1 MSLAKWLPK
10 QWEKRSF
17 LHILL
22 LPISFIFFLLSK
34 IRFLLYRHRFLV
46 TSPLPVPVI
55 VVGNISVGGT
65 GKTPVVIA
73 LCEYLKNLGFRPGV
87 ISRGYGGT
95 QKQPRLVTSKSD
107 PRQVGDEPVLIAQQT
122 HCPVWVGR
130 DRVRTAQTLLKQHL
144 DCDILISDDGLQ
156 HYALQRE
163 IEIVLID
170 GDRLFGNS
178 YLLPAGPL
186 REPITRLETVNSI
199 IINQFRETPHIQAL
213 LASLR
218 TPHFKMSLQF
228 VKCYNLQNPSQ
239 VMRLEE
245 LASYTIRAIAGIG
258 HPERFFNQLKNYGLQ
273 LETYAFPDH
282 HSYTR
287 SELDAIC
294 AALPQHILLMTEKD
308 AVKCQAFA
316 QPHYWV
322 IQVTPEIEESF
333 YTHFDTQIEKL
344 KPTYT
349 DISVLKN

>member
-1 MSLAKWLPK
+1 MSLANWLPK
-10 QWEKRSF
+10 QWERRS
-17 LHILL
+17 LIHIFL

-34 IRFLLYRHRFLV
+34 IRFLLYRHRLLV

-73 LCEYLKNLGFRPGV
+73 LCEYLKNLGFRPGI

-95 QKQPRLVTSKSD
+95 QKDPCLVTPESD
-107 PRQVGDEPVLIAQQT
+107 PVCVGDEPVLLAKQT
-122 HCPVWVGR
+122 LCPVWVGR

-156 HYALQRE
+156 HYALQRQ

-170 GDRLFGNS
+170 GARLFGNS

-186 REPITRLETVNSI
+186 RESITRLDTVNSI
-199 IINQFRETPHIQAL
+199 IINQWQETPQIQAL
-213 LASLR
+213 VTQLR

-228 VKCYNLQNPSQ
+228 VKCYNLQDPNQ
-239 VMRLEE
+239 VMHLEE
-245 LASYTIRAIAGIG
+245 LANYTICAIAGIG

-282 HSYTR
+282 HSYTHA
-287 SELDAIC
+287 ELEAIC
-294 AALPQHILLMTEKD
+294 SSLPQHILLMTEKD

-316 QPHYWV
+316 QAHYWV
-322 IQVTPEIEESF
+322 LQVSPEIEESF
-333 YTHFDTQIEKL
+333 YRHFDMQIEKL